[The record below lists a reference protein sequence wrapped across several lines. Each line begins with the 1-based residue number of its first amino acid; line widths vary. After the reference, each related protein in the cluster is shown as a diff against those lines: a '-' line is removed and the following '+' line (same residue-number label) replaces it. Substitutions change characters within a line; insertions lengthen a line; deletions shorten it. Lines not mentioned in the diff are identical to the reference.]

1 MEWGSY
7 SPAPQQHSTLPDL
20 INPSMNSLK
29 VLKTKTHIDSRGNF
43 SRIFDSSNP
52 ETPKF
57 EVMQSNVSYNPTKG
71 TLRGMHFQQ
80 SGPKEDK
87 IVCLLSGSLFMAIID
102 IRPSSPTFMQKTE
115 LNLFI
120 PLEEAIYIPTGYATG
135 WISTSPDTSLQYLMS
150 ARFEDCTY
158 SGFRF
163 DDRAH
168 AINWPVKPALMSE
181 QDRNWPK
188 FEVKGKKL

>member
-1 MEWGSY
+1 MEWRSH

-20 INPSMNSLK
+20 TNPPMNSLK
-29 VLKTKTHIDSRGNF
+29 VLNTKTHIDSRGTF

-52 ETPKF
+52 EMPEF
-57 EVMQSNVSYNPTKG
+57 EVMQSNISYNPTKG

-80 SGPKEDK
+80 SGPPEDK
-87 IVCLLSGSLFMAIID
+87 IVCLLSGSVFMAIID
-102 IRPSSPTFMQKTE
+102 IRPSSPTFMQKIE
-115 LNLFI
+115 LNLVR

-135 WISTSPDTSLQYLMS
+135 WLSTSPDTSLQYLMS

-163 DDRAH
+163 DDKTH
-168 AINWPVKPALMSE
+168 AINWPVKPALISE
-181 QDRNWPK
+181 QDRTWPK
-188 FEVKGKKL
+188 FEVEGK